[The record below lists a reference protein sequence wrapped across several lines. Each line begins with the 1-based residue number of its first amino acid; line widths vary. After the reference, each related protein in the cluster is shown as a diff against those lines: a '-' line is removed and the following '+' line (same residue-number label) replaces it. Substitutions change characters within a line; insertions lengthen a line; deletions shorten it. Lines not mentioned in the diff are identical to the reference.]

1 MSRTGP
7 HDQLPTV
14 SEACAHEAQ
23 VLALSI
29 TRFIAAGYMTQDVAC
44 WDAGCQCAEEA
55 LGPAHAPRLVAAL
68 IGVMR
73 ALRTERKQ
81 PWQFMPATCCR
92 VTRDEID
99 LLRALSQAR
108 GSDRSARAASTR
120 DLAGGGASPRLMA
133 ALEAATET
141 LEAIKPMLAAL
152 VPVRPATPS
161 TRP

>member
-14 SEACAHEAQ
+14 AEAYANEAQ
-23 VLALSI
+23 VLALAI
-29 TRFIAAGYMTQDVAC
+29 TRFIAAGCMTQNVAC

-55 LGPAHAPRLVAAL
+55 LGPAHAPRLVAAM

-81 PWQFMPATCCR
+81 PWQFMTATCCR

-99 LLRALSQAR
+99 LLRALSHAR
-108 GSDRSARAASTR
+108 GSDRSTLMAATQSLT
-120 DLAGGGASPRLMA
+120 GGGASPQLIA
-133 ALEAATET
+133 ALEAAVET
-141 LEAIKPMLAAL
+141 LEAIKPMLAAPVL
-152 VPVRPATPS
+152 VRPATSS
-161 TRP
+161 TRH

>member
-1 MSRTGP
+1 MSRTGS

-14 SEACAHEAQ
+14 AEVCAHEAQ

-44 WDAGCQCAEEA
+44 WDAACQCAEEV

-81 PWQFMPATCCR
+81 PWQFMTATCCR

-99 LLRALSQAR
+99 LLRALSHAR
-108 GSDRSARAASTR
+108 GSDRSARAAATR
-120 DLAGGGASPRLMA
+120 DLTGGGGLASADGRLGGCRRNA
-133 ALEAATET
+133 
-141 LEAIKPMLAAL
+141 
-152 VPVRPATPS
+152 
-161 TRP
+161 

>member
-1 MSRTGP
+1 MPQRRRAEGNEQDGSMSRTGP

-14 SEACAHEAQ
+14 AEACANEAQ
-23 VLALSI
+23 VLALAI

-55 LGPAHAPRLVAAL
+55 LGPAHAPRLVAAM

-99 LLRALSQAR
+99 LLRALSHAR
-108 GSDRSARAASTR
+108 GSDRSAHAAAARGLT
-120 DLAGGGASPRLMA
+120 GG
-133 ALEAATET
+133 
-141 LEAIKPMLAAL
+141 
-152 VPVRPATPS
+152 
-161 TRP
+161 

>member
-44 WDAGCQCAEEA
+44 WDAGCQCAEEV

-81 PWQFMPATCCR
+81 PWQTVCS
-92 VTRDEID
+92 
-99 LLRALSQAR
+99 LLQRR
-108 GSDRSARAASTR
+108 W
-120 DLAGGGASPRLMA
+120 
-133 ALEAATET
+133 
-141 LEAIKPMLAAL
+141 L
-152 VPVRPATPS
+152 VPGYAANE
-161 TRP
+161 

>member
-1 MSRTGP
+1 MPQRRRAEGNEQDGSMSRTGP

-23 VLALSI
+23 VLALSL

-73 ALRTERKQ
+73 ALRSEPQGPASSCRQ
-81 PWQFMPATCCR
+81 PAR
-92 VTRDEID
+92 VLT
-99 LLRALSQAR
+99 
-108 GSDRSARAASTR
+108 
-120 DLAGGGASPRLMA
+120 GGGAAPLLTDALQA
-133 ALEAATET
+133 AAE
-141 LEAIKPMLAAL
+141 
-152 VPVRPATPS
+152 
-161 TRP
+161 